1 MEVIETQI
9 DELTRHFR
17 VALSAADIERKV
29 DTKLNELAQ
38 SARLPGFRPGKVP
51 VGLLRKRYGASL
63 KHEAL
68 EEAVS
73 QSSQAVISERGI
85 RIAMPPRVELAQS
98 PEQGEVAYTMAVELL
113 PEITPP
119 DYAAIRLERLVA
131 EVDEDEVDR
140 RLRRFAEAVGEET
153 PVSEARP
160 VQTGDIV
167 VVDILGPED
176 KWPFDTEH
184 CQGVRITVGEEGPLP
199 GFGDHLLGLSAGDR
213 SSVTMTLPMGIKRQD
228 LAGSEKTYEIEIKEL
243 RTRKP
248 ADIDDELAKQG
259 GWNDLEDLRGWL
271 RQQRDTELKSYTR
284 MRLRRALL
292 DRLSELYGFGVP
304 KGLLEREYGTLVR
317 QLADESDPAE
327 TGEGA
332 ALSSPEHVH
341 DEHCGHQHGNSHE
354 DDPEHT
360 HHHEPADASAE
371 ARLSPEKRQE
381 YRALAE
387 RRVRLGLVLAEIG
400 RVNNLRVTQEEI
412 GKAMIAQA
420 RRFPGQ
426 EQMVLEFLRKNP
438 QAQESL
444 AAPILEDKVVDFILE
459 MAEVSERTVPA
470 DELLREPEAETTSA
484 EEDEV
489 RS

>member
-1 MEVIETQI
+1 
-9 DELTRHFR
+9 
-17 VALSAADIERKV
+17 
-29 DTKLNELAQ
+29 
-38 SARLPGFRPGKVP
+38 
-51 VGLLRKRYGASL
+51 
-63 KHEAL
+63 
-68 EEAVS
+68 
-73 QSSQAVISERGI
+73 
-85 RIAMPPRVELAQS
+85 
-98 PEQGEVAYTMAVELL
+98 MAVELL

-140 RLRRFAEAVGEET
+140 RLQRFAEAVGEET

-160 VQTGDIV
+160 VQTGDVV

-176 KWPFDTEH
+176 KWPFDAEH

-199 GFGDHLLGLSAGDR
+199 GFGEHLLGLSAGDR
-213 SSVTMTLPMGIKRQD
+213 SSVTITLPTDIQRQD
-228 LAGSEKTYEIEIKEL
+228 LAGTEKTYEIEIKEL

-248 ADIDDELAKQG
+248 ADIDDELAKKG
-259 GWNDLEDLRGWL
+259 GWEDLEDLRGWL

-292 DRLSELYGFGVP
+292 DRLSELYRFGVP
-304 KGLLEREYGTLVR
+304 KGLLEREYGTLVE
-317 QLADESDPAE
+317 QLGDESHPAE
-327 TGEGA
+327 TGEGPA
-332 ALSSPEHVH
+332 SSSPEHVH
-341 DEHCGHQHGNSHE
+341 DEHCGHQHGHAHE
-354 DDPEHT
+354 DDHEHT
-360 HHHEPADASAE
+360 HHHEHADASVE

-484 EEDEV
+484 KEDEV

>member
-1 MEVIETQI
+1 MEVTETQI

-17 VALSAADIERKV
+17 VALSSADIERKV

-213 SSVTMTLPMGIKRQD
+213 SSVTITLPMGIKRQD

-341 DEHCGHQHGNSHE
+341 DEHCGHQHG
-354 DDPEHT
+354 T
-360 HHHEPADASAE
+360 
-371 ARLSPEKRQE
+371 R
-381 YRALAE
+381 
-387 RRVRLGLVLAEIG
+387 
-400 RVNNLRVTQEEI
+400 
-412 GKAMIAQA
+412 A
-420 RRFPGQ
+420 RRRP
-426 EQMVLEFLRKNP
+426 
-438 QAQESL
+438 
-444 AAPILEDKVVDFILE
+444 
-459 MAEVSERTVPA
+459 
-470 DELLREPEAETTSA
+470 
-484 EEDEV
+484 
-489 RS
+489 